1 MNITLREFL
10 SKLLRCDPM
19 RITKKF
25 EGDNSL
31 RKVVYKRVIHHPQ
44 ESLTNDDAVRE
55 EIRVL
60 ETAFLDRLEKT
71 KSSSSQ
77 ALADRALL
85 DTFQE
90 SGVRDLIELF
100 CLGMVQEA
108 ESARMLF
115 DQEGRVMDHHHHRE
129 RKRHLQ
135 AWYGLTRGS
144 GHHYNYGAANNEGD
158 RGHWMAFQRDLL
170 IHLLIHLLRMQQL
183 IQQQQQFGPADT
195 PAAKRFKTDPD
206 VSQEE
211 QPQEQQQQHSE
222 STTQESTETTNQQT
236 IESNYNAATSNLLSI
251 QRMILENQHKLYDL
265 EFNLAEVQVQ
275 QQHVAENECNL
286 DTNNVAVGDEE
297 RKKEVMACIQ
307 REIENLERQK
317 SEIEQEIET
326 KYKSASLQIE
336 RLMTMNNVWIDMN
349 FKLRSC

>member
-1 MNITLREFL
+1 
-10 SKLLRCDPM
+10 
-19 RITKKF
+19 
-25 EGDNSL
+25 
-31 RKVVYKRVIHHPQ
+31 
-44 ESLTNDDAVRE
+44 VRE

-85 DTFQE
+85 DTFKE

-115 DQEGRVMDHHHHRE
+115 DQEGRGMDHHHHGE

-144 GHHYNYGAANNEGD
+144 GHHYNYGANNHEGD
-158 RGHWMAFQRDLL
+158 HGHWMAFQRDLL
-170 IHLLIHLLRMQQL
+170 MHLSRMQQL

-195 PAAKRFKTDPD
+195 PASKRFKTDPD

-211 QPQEQQQQHSE
+211 QPQEQQQQQHSE
-222 STTQESTETTNQQT
+222 STTQESTETTDQQT

-251 QRMILENQHKLYDL
+251 QRMILDNQHKLYDL

-275 QQHVAENECNL
+275 QQQHVADNECSL
-286 DTNNVAVGDEE
+286 DNNNVVVVDEE

-317 SEIEQEIET
+317 SEIEQEIKT
-326 KYKSASLQIE
+326 KYKSASL
-336 RLMTMNNVWIDMN
+336 
-349 FKLRSC
+349 